1 MLKTIDTIAITI
13 ISLLLIFTWTYFI
26 VDNIWWTIAISL
38 VSYVLIWSIFKIVK
52 MKKKDNYTPKKLAN
66 HFALMGQ
73 SYVAKLLMDNLDFSN
88 KQFVDDKYIRVDDE
102 IIYPMFKFGNIN
114 YENIASLYRL
124 AKENDVKK
132 IYLLS
137 SGIEKN
143 ALVLAGG
150 LDVSIEYVSEDVVF
164 NYLKKKNSLP
174 EIVESKEKPINK
186 LGLKALLK
194 GITSRANT
202 KYYVLCGVL
211 FAFISFIS
219 PNKIYYIVLSTIVF
233 VLAILTFLPI
243 FSNKSQLT
251 NSQIKQSD
259 FEKLLY
265 DNTSERANENNL
277 ENGDEA
283 QTNENEES
291 SENEVKEN
299 NNEENK
305 EKETKNTTE
314 TKNSRKNKPNKS
326 NEKKE
331 TKN

>member
-1 MLKTIDTIAITI
+1 MLKTIDTIAITL

-38 VSYVLIWSIFKIVK
+38 VSYVLLWSIFKIVK

-88 KQFVDDKYIRVDDE
+88 KQLIDDKYIRIGDE
-102 IIYPMFKFGNIN
+102 VIYPMFKFGNIN
-114 YENIASLYRL
+114 YENIASIYRL
-124 AKENDVKK
+124 AKENEIKK
-132 IYLLS
+132 VYLIS

-150 LDVSIEYVSEDVVF
+150 LDVSIEYISEDVVF
-164 NYLKKKNSLP
+164 NYLKKKNNLP
-174 EIVESKEKPINK
+174 EIAESKEKPINK
-186 LGLKALLK
+186 IGIKALFR
-194 GITSRANT
+194 GITSRSNT

-233 VLAILTFLPI
+233 ILAILTFLPI
-243 FSNKSQLT
+243 FSNKNQLT
-251 NSQIKQSD
+251 SSQIKQSD

-265 DNTSERANENNL
+265 DNGKTSTENSDDITEREKENENSEPSQEETK
-277 ENGDEA
+277 ENYSNKGKEEKNK
-283 QTNENEES
+283 TKNENKS
-291 SENEVKEN
+291 GNQNKTKKPKEGKGN
-299 NNEENK
+299 NK
-305 EKETKNTTE
+305 
-314 TKNSRKNKPNKS
+314 
-326 NEKKE
+326 
-331 TKN
+331 

>member
-88 KQFVDDKYIRVDDE
+88 KQLVDDKYIQVDDE

-233 VLAILTFLPI
+233 ILAILTFLPI

-265 DNTSERANENNL
+265 DNTSEIVNENNL
-277 ENGDEA
+277 ENGYEA
-283 QTNENEES
+283 QTNENE
-291 SENEVKEN
+291 VKEN
-299 NNEENK
+299 SNEESK
-305 EKETKNTTE
+305 EKETKNTPE
-314 TKNSRKNKPNKS
+314 TKNTSKNKPNKS

>member
-1 MLKTIDTIAITI
+1 MLKTIDTIAITL

-38 VSYVLIWSIFKIVK
+38 VSYVLLWSIFKIVK

-88 KQFVDDKYIRVDDE
+88 KQLIDDKYIRIGDE
-102 IIYPMFKFGNIN
+102 VIYPMFKFGNIN
-114 YENIASLYRL
+114 YENIASIYRL
-124 AKENDVKK
+124 AKENEIKK
-132 IYLLS
+132 VYLIS

-164 NYLKKKNSLP
+164 NYLKKKNTLP
-174 EIVESKEKPINK
+174 EIAESKEKPINK
-186 LGLKALLK
+186 IGIKALFR
-194 GITSRANT
+194 GITSRSNT

-233 VLAILTFLPI
+233 ILAILTFLPI
-243 FSNKSQLT
+243 FSNKNQLT
-251 NSQIKQSD
+251 SSQIKQSD

-265 DNTSERANENNL
+265 DNGKTSTENSDDITEREKENENSEPSQEETK
-277 ENGDEA
+277 ENYSNKGKEEKNK
-283 QTNENEES
+283 TKNENKS
-291 SENEVKEN
+291 GNQNKTKKPKEGKGN
-299 NNEENK
+299 NK
-305 EKETKNTTE
+305 
-314 TKNSRKNKPNKS
+314 
-326 NEKKE
+326 
-331 TKN
+331 

>member
-88 KQFVDDKYIRVDDE
+88 KQLVDDKYIQVDDE

-174 EIVESKEKPINK
+174 DIVESKEKPINK

-233 VLAILTFLPI
+233 ILAILTFLPI
-243 FSNKSQLT
+243 FSNKNQLT

-265 DNTSERANENNL
+265 DNTSEIVNENNL
-277 ENGDEA
+277 ENGYEA
-283 QTNENEES
+283 QTNENE
-291 SENEVKEN
+291 VKEN
-299 NNEENK
+299 SNEESK
-305 EKETKNTTE
+305 EKETKNTPE
-314 TKNSRKNKPNKS
+314 TKNTSKNKPNKS